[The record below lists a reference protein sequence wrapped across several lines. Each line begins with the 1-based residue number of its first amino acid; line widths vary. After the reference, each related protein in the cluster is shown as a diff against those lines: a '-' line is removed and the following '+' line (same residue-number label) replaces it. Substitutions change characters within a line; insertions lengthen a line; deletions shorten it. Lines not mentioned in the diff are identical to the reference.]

1 MVTKA
6 SQATVINNRTVTKS
20 LMVTDTEIRIPMD
33 IKTTD
38 MVNNLTD
45 LDMDKTPMDPDMDKT
60 LMAPD
65 MDKTL
70 TDLVMDKTPMDPDMD
85 TNNLMDMVTD
95 MVTNPTVTN
104 PTVTDI
110 GKNSLSINVEI

>member
-45 LDMDKTPMDPDMDKT
+45 PGMDKILMDLDMDKT
-60 LMAPD
+60 LMVPD
-65 MDKTL
+65 MDKNPMGQ
-70 TDLVMDKTPMDPDMD
+70 DMDKPLMDPDMD
-85 TNNLMDMVTD
+85 TNNLMVMVTD
-95 MVTNPTVTN
+95 MVTNPTVT
-104 PTVTDI
+104 DI
-110 GKNSLSINVEI
+110 SKNFLSNVDI